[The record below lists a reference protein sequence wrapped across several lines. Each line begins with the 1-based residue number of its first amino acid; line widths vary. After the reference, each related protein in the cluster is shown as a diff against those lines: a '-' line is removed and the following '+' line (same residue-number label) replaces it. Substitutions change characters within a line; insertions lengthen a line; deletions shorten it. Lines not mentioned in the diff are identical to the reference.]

1 MYAKDCGR
9 DDVYDRGGD
18 VVNVYIMTYNLGTQ
32 QAWRT
37 LVVAAKYVQGYRSN
51 GTVVT

>member
-9 DDVYDRGGD
+9 DDVYDCGGD
-18 VVNVYIMTYNLGTQ
+18 VVNVYTMTYNLGTQ
-32 QAWRT
+32 QVWRT
-37 LVVAAKYVQGYRSN
+37 LVEAAKYVQWYRNN